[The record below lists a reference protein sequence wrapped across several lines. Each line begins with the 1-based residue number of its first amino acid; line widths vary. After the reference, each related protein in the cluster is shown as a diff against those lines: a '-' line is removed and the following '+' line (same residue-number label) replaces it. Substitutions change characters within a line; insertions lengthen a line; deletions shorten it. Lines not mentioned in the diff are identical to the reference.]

1 MELKK
6 VNVVNHSIDW
16 CYQCAEDWCYTQE
29 EKMFAWI
36 VIQLLR
42 QDNLQYTFLEDIL
55 DPFKI
60 TFHLS
65 FSSLKECSAISPYL
79 KQKEYWKWLPFI
91 LIEHIRHVCNG
102 GRIGN
107 GEPKFMNLEFSE
119 DSLLCTFKFKLEAVF
134 NGK

>member
-1 MELKK
+1 MHLQK
-6 VNVVNHSIDW
+6 VNVINPPIDW

-42 QDNLQYTFLEDIL
+42 QDNLQYTFLEDVL

-65 FSSLKECSAISPYL
+65 LSSLKECSAISPYL
-79 KQKEYWKWLPFI
+79 EQKEYWKWLPFI
-91 LIEHIRHVCNG
+91 LTEHIKHFCRA
-102 GRIGN
+102 
-107 GEPKFMNLEFSE
+107 EPKFMNLEFSGN
-119 DSLLCTFKFKLEAVF
+119 SLLCRFKLEAI
-134 NGK
+134 

>member
-6 VNVVNHSIDW
+6 VNIVNSSIDW

-91 LIEHIRHVCNG
+91 LIEHIRRVC
-102 GRIGN
+102 N

-119 DSLLCTFKFKLEAVF
+119 DSLLCTFKFKT
-134 NGK
+134 